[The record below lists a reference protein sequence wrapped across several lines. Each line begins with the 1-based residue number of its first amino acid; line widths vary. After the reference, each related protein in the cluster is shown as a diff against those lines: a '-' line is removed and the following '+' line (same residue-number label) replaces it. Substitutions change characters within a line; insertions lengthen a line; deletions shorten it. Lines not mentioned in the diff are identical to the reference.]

1 MKTLTVLVLVQTG
14 VLLLLLFKIAAI
26 EKEMPATR
34 YADSNAPSSD
44 AFDALPIDAQSGQRY
59 SYPSED
65 QLRNIIR
72 EEFEA
77 YLVAGSGS
85 INTGQVT
92 MAAEPDYTAEN
103 QYQLDGIAQKLDYFE
118 SVGRISEME
127 MLDIQM
133 DIAKLHKSDRGQMLK
148 RLVRTMNTGDV
159 KGHL

>member
-1 MKTLTVLVLVQTG
+1 MQMKTLTVLVLVQTG
-14 VLLLLLFKIAAI
+14 VLLLLFFKIVAI

-34 YADSNAPSSD
+34 YADSNTAPS
-44 AFDALPIDAQSGQRY
+44 DALPVDAQSSQRN
-59 SYPSED
+59 SYPSEI

-85 INTGQVT
+85 IDNEQVA
-92 MAAEPDYTAEN
+92 MAAELNYTAEN
-103 QYQLDGIAQKLDYFE
+103 QYQLDAVAQELDYFE

-127 MLDIQM
+127 MQNIQM